1 MYVAKLHNTI
11 CTDVGLLQVCSLPN
25 GADAARI
32 LAALIRDIPGGQVVD
47 TAAIVAALPE
57 RTSGSDIREV
67 VRRAVL
73 AGDGGSISTATLLAE
88 VGSGCYRARGL
99 AGDVPLTYWR
109 YTEGY
114 HHLSGPS
121 CRHFCR
127 SASAARTAAS
137 LTR

>member
-1 MYVAKLHNTI
+1 MRNADDLAGACTSRSYTI
-11 CTDVGLLQVCSLPN
+11 RSARTWGYCKSARYPN

-99 AGDVPLTYWR
+99 AGMYP
-109 YTEGY
+109 
-114 HHLSGPS
+114 
-121 CRHFCR
+121 
-127 SASAARTAAS
+127 
-137 LTR
+137 